1 MATTLSELL
10 FGLCVLI
17 VAVAQLLIVRSTRR
31 GMARGPSSSASAL
44 EWSFAL
50 LPVVALA
57 VVLTFTWRA
66 MHEGTVQF
74 DSHAP
79 AAGART

>member
-1 MATTLSELL
+1 MATTVSELL

-66 MHEGTVQF
+66 MHEGTVRF